1 MTNSTMQQKATN
13 YKNSINEGGE
23 GYNPYADAAQE
34 EKIDNMVNKF
44 KNEWTAE
51 VTTSRRAAWNAKVK
65 STGAKTMADAKKLE
79 QFFGW
84 KHANLKKAILK
95 MEAN

>member
-1 MTNSTMQQKATN
+1 MTNTTAQQKETN
-13 YKNSINEGGE
+13 YKNNINEGGE
-23 GYNPYADAAQE
+23 GYNPYTDAAND
-34 EKIDNMVNKF
+34 EKIDNMVSAF
-44 KNEWTAE
+44 FAEWTVE

-65 STGAKTMADAKKLE
+65 SSGAKTMADAKKLE

-84 KHANLKKAILK
+84 KHADLKKAILK